1 MNSLVE
7 SECSR
12 CHRKFYTSSEE
23 ATLCPDCLKEEF
35 SAAPVMQE
43 AERAAMAAEYARS
56 SRRQVARAERMNRSY
71 HSDSVFGIAGR
82 MRCALGVAI
91 FLGCV
96 FIFMLGDSESYATPL
111 SRLDLDLQRVI
122 SIMLCWV
129 AAGLV
134 FISFQRHKVLVTCVG
149 LVMLVSGWFMPEI
162 WRHEPAGAMMEEE
175 PVVQKPKPEKKART
189 VLIQT
194 EDPKEENARALSE
207 GPVLSEE
214 DLAVFREGVKSAPHV
229 AHYAIYM
236 DNQDSSARSIVREA
250 LTRQLEAEHTR
261 AYTRAMGALYVVTNA
276 KGELRNISRILSR
289 YGRVAYARPT
299 EGVYEVHFMPE
310 RANMVCR
317 YTPDVLNSTT
327 NPAFVTANL
336 SELSCLDPMRVRAA
350 AISLKNSNVPV
361 LRRDIHAALCDVL
374 SEPWASEP
382 DTYSSLVEALVTYA
396 PAGDE
401 RTMEICKRYFQLCRS
416 QQRGISSQ
424 VLLLL
429 IREKPEEMVEPI
441 VDMWAANPVV
451 WGRMLSQLGPRAE
464 DEMLELLSRTDSIQ
478 LIGAILKYI
487 QDFGT
492 EKSLPLVE
500 KYIDHPDSLI
510 SHTARTTLSE
520 LKNRL
525 PEA

>member
-1 MNSLVE
+1 MSSPVE

-12 CHRKFYTSSEE
+12 CHRKFHASSEE

-35 SAAPVMQE
+35 HAAPVMRE
-43 AERAAMAAEYARS
+43 SERAAIAAEYAKS
-56 SRRQVARAERMNRSY
+56 SRRQIARAERMNRNY
-71 HSDSVFGIAGR
+71 RSDSVFGIAGR

-96 FIFMLGDSESYATPL
+96 FIFMLGDSEGYATPL
-111 SRLDLDLQRVI
+111 SQLDLDSQRVI
-122 SIMLCWV
+122 SIVLCWV
-129 AAGLV
+129 AAGLI

-149 LVMLVSGWFMPEI
+149 LVMLVSGWLMPEI
-162 WRHEPAGAMMEEE
+162 WRHEPAAVAEEQPAAPE
-175 PVVQKPKPEKKART
+175 PKPEKKERP
-189 VLIQT
+189 VLLQT
-194 EDPKEENARALSE
+194 EDPNAEEGQALSE
-207 GPVLSEE
+207 DPVLSEA
-214 DLAVFREGVKSAPHV
+214 DLAVFREGVKNAPHLS
-229 AHYAIYM
+229 HYAIYM
-236 DNQDSSARSIVREA
+236 DNQDSSARAIVREA
-250 LTRQLEAEHTR
+250 LTRQLEAEYTR

-276 KGELRNISRILSR
+276 KGQIRNISRILSR
-289 YGRVAYARPT
+289 YGRVAYARPA
-299 EGVYEVHFMPE
+299 EGIYEVHFMPD

-317 YTPDVLNSTT
+317 YTPDVLNSPT
-327 NPAFVTANL
+327 NPAFVSANL

-374 SEPWASEP
+374 SEPWTSEP
-382 DTYSSLVEALVTYA
+382 DTYSALVEALVTYA
-396 PAGDE
+396 PEGDA
-401 RTMEICKRYFQLCRS
+401 RTVEMCRRYFQLCRS
-416 QQRGISSQ
+416 QQRGVSSQ

-429 IREKPEEMVEPI
+429 IRETPDEMVEPI

-451 WGRMLSQLGPRAE
+451 WGRILSQLGSRAE
-464 DEMLELLSRTDSIQ
+464 EKMLELLSRTDSIQ

-492 EKSLPLVE
+492 KKSLPVVE

-510 SHTARTTLSE
+510 SHTARATLSE

-525 PEA
+525 PGA